1 MLHAWPG
8 LRELTDGEFLGASTW
23 LNALTRRANWI
34 YGQAHAIQY
43 LQRQT
48 WSWYSPATV
57 WAGETKYRSEHPT
70 LVFSARINL
79 GESGAAY
86 LEYVNSSGNWT
97 TIASDGNAGDRWF
110 NGVENN
116 EFDCSGLD
124 LPSDGILRLRFYV
137 GGGECTLVARAWM
150 KGEVGLT
157 AWPGSVPLFAD
168 GVGNEPTASDF
179 NALKQMSEYLY
190 DRAKQP
196 AYGSIVGTVNHEQP
210 GAYEPLF
217 RWSFVYDGRK
227 ALHYDLSTW
236 GMEAGDLVRIFLN
249 EEKYPVTGYNR
260 LNGGNPLA
268 DFVADGNYSGDI
280 DLSVYG
286 LTVGERYQIELGIY
300 PDGPFVGINTIYI
313 HDLDSETRTH
323 VPATFAHGD
332 RLAAAPLN
340 VIAGSLS
347 DCYPDASRESPLW
360 MIHHLQP
367 YQLLRP
373 APPGDPD
380 IGYSAYMRGVHHY
393 RVRLTHRWRYLRYR
407 SQGAVPLMNADGSLS
422 YRLPDTDGEA
432 SVIDLDKITWL
443 SYGMEY
449 EIQDENENW
458 IMCAYEDYDA

>member
-23 LNALTRRANWI
+23 LNALTRRANWL

-57 WAGETKYRSEHPT
+57 WAGETKYRAEHPT

-86 LEYVNSSGNWT
+86 L
-97 TIASDGNAGDRWF
+97 WF

-280 DLSVYG
+280 DLSLSGRAVRG
-286 LTVGERYQIELGIY
+286 DQ
-300 PDGPFVGINTIYI
+300 
-313 HDLDSETRTH
+313 HDL
-323 VPATFAHGD
+323 
-332 RLAAAPLN
+332 
-340 VIAGSLS
+340 
-347 DCYPDASRESPLW
+347 YP
-360 MIHHLQP
+360 
-367 YQLLRP
+367 RP
-373 APPGDPD
+373 GLGDPD
-380 IGYSAYMRGVHHY
+380 ARPCNVRARRPAGGGAFERNRGE
-393 RVRLTHRWRYLRYR
+393 
-407 SQGAVPLMNADGSLS
+407 P
-422 YRLPDTDGEA
+422 
-432 SVIDLDKITWL
+432 
-443 SYGMEY
+443 
-449 EIQDENENW
+449 
-458 IMCAYEDYDA
+458 